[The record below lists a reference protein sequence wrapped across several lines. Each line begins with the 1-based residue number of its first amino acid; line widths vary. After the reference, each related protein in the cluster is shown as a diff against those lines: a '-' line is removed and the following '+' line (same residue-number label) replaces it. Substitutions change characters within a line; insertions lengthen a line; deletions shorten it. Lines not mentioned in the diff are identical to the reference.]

1 MIDIFELLKGKQ
13 NSKNGL
19 QKQPVIV
26 QGITGK
32 FGTRHTKLMMEY
44 GTNIVAGVTPGKGG
58 QKFEKS
64 VPIYET
70 VKEAVDKTG
79 AKISIMFG
87 PAKFFLGA
95 AKDAL
100 EAGIKLLVAIP
111 EHVPVQDTMTVSYT
125 HLTLP
130 TNREV

>member
-1 MIDIFELLKGKQ
+1 MTDIFELLKGKG
-13 NSKNGL
+13 SE
-19 QKQPVIV
+19 KQPVIV

-44 GTNIVAGVTPGKGG
+44 GTNIAAGVTPGKGG
-58 QKFEKS
+58 QKFDNS

-70 VKEAVDKTG
+70 VKDAIDATG
-79 AKISIMFG
+79 AKISLMFV

-100 EAGIKLLVAIP
+100 AAAY
-111 EHVPVQDTMTVSYT
+111 YT

-130 TNREV
+130 TKA

>member
-1 MIDIFELLKGKQ
+1 MTDIFELLKGKQ
-13 NSKNGL
+13 NSKGDF

-44 GTNIVAGVTPGKGG
+44 GTNIVAGITPCKGG
-58 QKFEKS
+58 LIFEDT

-79 AKISIMFG
+79 AKFPSCLFR
-87 PAKFFLGA
+87 PNSF
-95 AKDAL
+95 
-100 EAGIKLLVAIP
+100 
-111 EHVPVQDTMTVSYT
+111 
-125 HLTLP
+125 
-130 TNREV
+130 